1 MQVTDTK
8 KKVII
13 ERNQPLDGKP
23 LDFSYKNLRSL
34 REVIMTE
41 PRSGDRL
48 PIPQEESIEEKK
60 DANVQGNPNFAKN
73 GNGESEDAEE
83 ESPKKQQQL
92 EPFKPPQAPAVHKV
106 LIEQTTSKTAANSMP
121 GHADENQASAV
132 KKMKVRYHTT
142 SIMLSYN
149 TIPDLVGLSDILSK
163 VVKNYIN
170 LKWID
175 LSYNHLTVLYAE
187 LCELPNLLS
196 LYLHSNYV
204 SDMKEVMKLAN
215 CGVKS
220 LTLYGNAID
229 QLPGYRMYV
238 ITLLPQIKR
247 LDSVLIT
254 KLEKDNS
261 LVFGQRIVP
270 KKLPFVI
277 NPPVPVIPKDTN
289 AEDEDEEEDKNN

>member
-1 MQVTDTK
+1 MQITDIK

-13 ERNQPLDGKP
+13 AKEQVLDGKP

-34 REVIMTE
+34 REIITTE

-60 DANVQGNPNFAKN
+60 DNNIPGNPNFPK
-73 GNGESEDAEE
+73 NGESEEVEDD
-83 ESPKKQQQL
+83 SPKKLQQL
-92 EPFKPPQAPAVHKV
+92 EPFKHPAPPAVQKV
-106 LIEQTTSKTAANSMP
+106 LIEQTTSKTAANSIP
-121 GHADENQASAV
+121 GHPDENQASAV
-132 KKMKVRYHTT
+132 KKAKIRYETT

-149 TIPDLVGLSDILSK
+149 TIPDLLGLSDVLSK
-163 VVKNYIN
+163 VVRNYTN

-175 LSYNHLTVLYAE
+175 LSYNHLTILFSE
-187 LCELPNLLS
+187 ICDLPNLLS
-196 LYLHSNYV
+196 LYLHSNYI
-204 SDMKEVMKLAN
+204 SDMKEVLKLERSPI
-215 CGVKS
+215 KS

-254 KLEKDNS
+254 KLETDNS
-261 LVFGQRIVP
+261 IVFSKRIIP
-270 KKLPFVI
+270 KKLPFII
-277 NPPVPVIPKDTN
+277 NPPAPIIPKDNN
-289 AEDEDEEEDKNN
+289 AEEEDEEEEKNN